1 MLVYLS
7 FAVLVICFGF
17 VVVRGAPYV
26 PSHRRQVER
35 ALTEL
40 YTLSDNDML
49 VDLGSGD
56 GSVLRAA
63 RRYGARAIGYE
74 INPVLVAI
82 SRILSWRDHNVQIR
96 LSDYQLID
104 QLPQEAT
111 VVYVFTTRH
120 SIETIGRKMQ
130 QWSQDR
136 ELYLI
141 SYGFCLSHRR
151 PVRQRGPM
159 YLYHF
164 YRSHA

>member
-1 MLVYLS
+1 
-7 FAVLVICFGF
+7 
-17 VVVRGAPYV
+17 
-26 PSHRRQVER
+26 
-35 ALTEL
+35 
-40 YTLSDNDML
+40 ML

-63 RRYGARAIGYE
+63 RRHGARALGYE

-82 SRILSWRDHNVQIR
+82 SRILSWRDHDVQIR

-141 SYGFCLSHRR
+141 SYGFCLAHMR